1 MRVRA
6 ATGNKLAQSSSRIP
20 RNYYYRCANIISV
33 ALRRENSM
41 CQWCG
46 TGERDGFTMAKC
58 ARAVFLEMTRGTRA
72 SNPLMSCVLFK
83 GQHTRE
89 CARNHNFRLS
99 RGVTLPAPCG
109 AGFFLSTTNLSIQM
123 RCMRRVTRSRV
134 CFRKIRLARATLSLG
149 LPSSIDRL
157 WCVLT
162 GSSPSVDHP
171 VAVWLSRAIPVATF
185 SQRQTRSIRNK
196 LIGLKL

>member
-6 ATGNKLAQSSSRIP
+6 ATGSKLAQSSSRIP
-20 RNYYYRCANIISV
+20 RNYYYRRANIISV
-33 ALRRENSM
+33 ALRRENST
-41 CQWCG
+41 CRWCG
-46 TGERDGFTMAKC
+46 TGERDGFTMAPTKC

-72 SNPLMSCVLFK
+72 SNPLMSRVLFK
-83 GQHTRE
+83 GQRTRE

-99 RGVTLPAPCG
+99 RGVTFPAPCG

-123 RCMRRVTRSRV
+123 RRMRRVTRSRV
-134 CFRKIRLARATLSLG
+134 CFRKIGLARATLSLG

-162 GSSPSVDHP
+162 GSSLSVDHP

-185 SQRQTRSIRNK
+185 SQR
-196 LIGLKL
+196 